1 MWIARI
7 YEETLQGLAQEF
19 PVLVLTGPRQVGK
32 TSTLLQVFPD
42 YAYVSLDL
50 PYNAAQAEENPE
62 KFLNDHEEFLIVDEV
77 QYAPSLFRYL
87 KFAIDSDRRPG
98 RFLLTGSQHFQ
109 LMNTISESL
118 AGRCGVMNMLGL
130 SRAELF
136 AAHGSLNEDDFIWKG
151 GMPELYARPEITPEY
166 WYTSYVATYLE
177 RDVRNIL
184 NVGNLRDF
192 DRFLRACALRIGQ
205 LLSLSDLARDV
216 GISPNTVKNWMSVL
230 ETSGQIFLLEPF
242 YRSLGK
248 RLTKSPKLYFTDTGV
263 AAFLLGLDS
272 PAGLLQSPF
281 AGQFWENYV
290 LLEYLKQSRARAKQ
304 PRVWF
309 WRTRSGEEVD
319 LIIEHAGR
327 VMAIECKQKERPGEK
342 DIRGLKS
349 FSRHMQGKVQGIVA
363 CRTPRAYP
371 LAEDVEAL
379 PVRDIT
385 EKFLAYPAKGLTIG
399 V

>member
-1 MWIARI
+1 MWITRI
-7 YEETLQGLAQEF
+7 YEKTLQSLAQEF
-19 PVLVLTGPRQVGK
+19 PALVLTGPKQVGK
-32 TSTLLQVFPD
+32 TSTLLKVFPD
-42 YAYVSLDL
+42 HDYVSLDL

-62 KFLNDHEEFLIVDEV
+62 KFLSDHGEFLIVDEV

-98 RFLLTGSQHFQ
+98 RLLLTGSQHFQ

-118 AGRCGVMNMLGL
+118 AGRCGVINMLGL
-130 SRAELF
+130 SRAELLN
-136 AAHGSLNEDDFIWKG
+136 AHGSLSEDDFIWKG
-151 GMPELYARPEITPEY
+151 GMPELYAREEITSEY
-166 WYTSYVATYLE
+166 WFTSYVATYLE

-192 DRFLRACALRIGQ
+192 DRFLRACALRTGQ
-205 LLSLSDLARDV
+205 LLSLSGLARDV
-216 GISPNTVKNWMSVL
+216 GVSPNTVKNWISVL
-230 ETSGQIFLLEPF
+230 ETSGQVFLLEPF

-248 RLTKSPKLYFTDTGV
+248 RLTKSPKLYFTDTGT
-263 AAFLLGLDS
+263 AAFLLGFDS
-272 PAGLLQSPF
+272 PAGLFQSPF

-290 LLEYLKQSRARAKQ
+290 LLEYLKLVRARAKQ

-327 VMAIECKQKERPGEK
+327 IMAIECKQRERPGEK

-349 FSRHMQGKVQGIVA
+349 FSSLMQGKVQGIVA

-371 LAEDVEAL
+371 LAESVEAM
-379 PVRDIT
+379 PVRDIA
-385 EKFLAYPAKGLTIG
+385 EKLLGSDPDLTPRP
-399 V
+399 

>member
-1 MWIARI
+1 MAG
-7 YEETLQGLAQEF
+7 ELPA
-19 PVLVLTGPRQVGK
+19 LVLTGPRQVGK

-50 PYNAAQAEENPE
+50 PYNADQAEKNPE
-62 KFLNDHEEFLIVDEV
+62 KFLHDHGDFLIIDEV

-109 LMNTISESL
+109 LMHTISESL
-118 AGRCGVMNMLGL
+118 AGRCAVMNMLGL
-130 SRAELF
+130 SRAELLTV
-136 AAHGSLNEDDFIWKG
+136 HGALHEDDFIWKG
-151 GMPELYARPEITPEY
+151 GMPELYARPELTPEF
-166 WYTSYVATYLE
+166 WFTSYVATYLE

-192 DRFLRACALRIGQ
+192 DRFLRACALRVGQ

-216 GISPNTVKNWMSVL
+216 GISPNTAKNWISVL

-248 RLTKSPKLYFTDTGV
+248 RLSKSPKLYFTDTGV
-263 AAFLLGLDS
+263 AGFLLGFDS
-272 PAGLLQSPF
+272 PASLLQSPF
-281 AGQFWENYV
+281 AGQLWENYV
-290 LLEYLKQSRARAKQ
+290 LLEYLKQLRARGKQ

-319 LIIEHAGR
+319 LIIEYAGQ
-327 VMAIECKQKERPGEK
+327 VMAIECKLSERPGGK

-349 FSRHMQGKVQGIVA
+349 FSRHLQGKAKAIVA
-363 CRTPRAYP
+363 CRTPQAYP
-371 LAEDVEAL
+371 LADGIEAL
-379 PVRDIT
+379 PVREIT
-385 EKFLAYPAKGLTIG
+385 GIFSSSA
-399 V
+399 